1 MNKEINGINIS
12 YEVFGLLNNK
22 VIFLLHGW
30 GSNKESLIGVAKTL
44 AKSYKVIVPDF
55 PGMGSSDKPRKP
67 FFVINYVN
75 ILTLFIESFNVK
87 ECDLLGHSF
96 GGRLIIKLLGEKLNK
111 NFKVN
116 KVVLVDSAGIRP
128 KKTIR
133 GIVGVLRFKF
143 YKNLIKVF
151 SRKKYKDSLIEDL
164 RQMFGSSDY
173 KNASEIMR
181 ETLKNVIKEDLTKLL
196 SKINNETLII
206 WGENDKDTPLS
217 DGKKMNKLIKNSGL
231 VVLKDASHYSF
242 IDKSFEFN
250 KILTNFL
257 L

>member
-12 YEVFGLLNNK
+12 YETYGLLNKK

-30 GSNKESLIGVAKTL
+30 GSNKESFLGVAKNL
-44 AKSYKVIVPDF
+44 SKSYKVIIPDF
-55 PGMGSSDKPRKP
+55 PGMGKSDEPKKP
-67 FFVINYVN
+67 FFVKNYVD
-75 ILTLFIESFNVK
+75 ILILFIESFKVN

-116 KVVLVDSAGIRP
+116 KVVLVDSAGIKP
-128 KKTIR
+128 KKTLR
-133 GIVGVLRFKF
+133 GIIGILRFKF
-143 YKNLIKVF
+143 YKNIVKIF
-151 SRKKYKDSLIEDL
+151 ANKKYKDSLIEEL
-164 RQMFGSSDY
+164 RQTFGSSDY

-181 ETLKNVIKEDLTKLL
+181 QTLRNVINEDLTKHL
-196 SKINNETLII
+196 SKIQNETLII
-206 WGENDKDTPLS
+206 WGENDLDTPLS
-217 DGKKMNKLIKNSGL
+217 DGKKMNSLIENSGI

-250 KILTNFL
+250 KILGNFL
-257 L
+257 V